1 MEQLTPHQVLI
12 RRFVELH
19 PEEVARQ
26 LDDADVEG
34 AVGMLQS
41 SDETVAATVLQRMEP
56 DRGAHILTYLDD
68 AALSRLLAQL
78 DPAFIARL
86 LTHLDESAS
95 ARILALAGAER
106 GREIQEILSYPP
118 GTAGSLMDAQ
128 VSTFAV
134 DCTVATALER
144 IRRLGNRR
152 ATDLVL
158 RDENDRYAGVVRL
171 PDVVAADPELL
182 LGDLRDS
189 AAVQVQPMTPRDE
202 IVELL
207 NTYRLTS
214 LPVVDFVGQVVGVIR
229 HDGLVSAAQQNLAA
243 NVQEMVGVSAEE
255 RALSK
260 PWVSIRSRLPWLH
273 INLVTAFLA
282 AAVVGLFEDT
292 IAKFTALAVL
302 LPVVAGQ
309 SGNTGAQAL
318 AVTMRGLAL
327 REIRT
332 SPRDPRPRQGA
343 SSRLLQRAGHCR
355 GDRDR
360 RLRLEPELGAG
371 PRHVVR
377 HVGVHDTRVPGRRG
391 HSGRAVQAGLRS
403 SDRGLDHSHDRDRH
417 RGFPLVFGLGN
428 AAGQYAPSQLE
439 RLYPQRTL
447 RLFRLVHSIRNSH
460 NGHCGSLYLERD
472 II

>member
-1 MEQLTPHQVLI
+1 MKQLTPHQALI
-12 RRFVELH
+12 QRFVELH

-26 LDDADVEG
+26 LNDASTDEAVGVLQRADDAI
-34 AVGMLQS
+34 
-41 SDETVAATVLQRMEP
+41 VAKVLQRMELHS
-56 DRGAHILTYLDD
+56 GARILARLDD
-68 AALSRLLAQL
+68 AALDPLLNQL

-86 LTHLDESAS
+86 FAHLDESAR
-95 ARILALAGAER
+95 ARLLSLAGSER

-134 DCTVATALER
+134 DCTAATALER
-144 IRRLGNRR
+144 VRQLGNRR

-158 RDENDRYAGVVRL
+158 RDASDRYAGVVRL
-171 PDVVAADPELL
+171 PNVVAADPELL
-182 LGDLRDS
+182 LGELRDG
-189 AAVQVQPMTPRDE
+189 ATVQVQPMTPRDE
-202 IVELL
+202 VVELL

-214 LPVVDFVGQVVGVIR
+214 LPVVDFQEQVIGVIR

-243 NVQEMVGVSAEE
+243 GVQEMVGASAEE

-260 PWVSIRSRLPWLH
+260 PWVGIRSRLPWLH

-282 AAVVGLFEDT
+282 AAVVGIFEDT

-332 SPRDPRPRQGA
+332 SHAVRVLGKELAIGFCNGLAIAVVTAIGVFVWSQSMGLALVMLFAMLASMILASIAGAAIPVVLVKLGHDPATAA
-343 SSRLLQRAGHCR
+343 SIILTTATDVVGFLSFLGLATLLAGMLPT
-355 GDRDR
+355 G
-360 RLRLEPELGAG
+360 
-371 PRHVVR
+371 
-377 HVGVHDTRVPGRRG
+377 
-391 HSGRAVQAGLRS
+391 
-403 SDRGLDHSHDRDRH
+403 
-417 RGFPLVFGLGN
+417 
-428 AAGQYAPSQLE
+428 
-439 RLYPQRTL
+439 
-447 RLFRLVHSIRNSH
+447 
-460 NGHCGSLYLERD
+460 
-472 II
+472 

>member
-12 RRFVELH
+12 QRFVELH

-26 LDDADVEG
+26 LDDADVDE
-34 AVGMLQS
+34 AVGVLQRG
-41 SDETVAATVLQRMEP
+41 DDAVVATVLQRMELE
-56 DRGAHILTYLDD
+56 RGAHILTHLDD

-86 LTHLDESAS
+86 LAHLDESAHT
-95 ARILALAGAER
+95 RVLALAGAER

-128 VSTFAV
+128 VSTFAL
-134 DCTVATALER
+134 DCPVATALER
-144 IRRLGNRR
+144 VRQLGGRRV
-152 ATDLVL
+152 TDLVL
-158 RDENDRYAGVVRL
+158 RDENDHYAGVVRL

-182 LGDLRDS
+182 LGDLRDGT
-189 AAVQVQPMTPRDE
+189 AVQVQPMTPRDE
-202 IVELL
+202 VVELL

-214 LPVVDFVGQVVGVIR
+214 LPVVDFAGQVVGVIR
-229 HDGLVSAAQQNLAA
+229 HDGLVSAAQQDLAA
-243 NVQEMVGVSAEE
+243 HVQEMVGVSAEE

-260 PWVSIRSRLPWLH
+260 PWVGIRSRLPWLH

-282 AAVVGLFEDT
+282 AAVVGLFEHT

-332 SPRDPRPRQGA
+332 SHAARVLTKELAIGFCNGLAIAAVTAIGVFIWSQSLGLAFVMLCAMLVSMILAAMAGAAIPVVLSKLGYDPATAA
-343 SSRLLQRAGHCR
+343 SIILTTVTDIVGFLSFLGLATLLASMLPTG
-355 GDRDR
+355 
-360 RLRLEPELGAG
+360 
-371 PRHVVR
+371 
-377 HVGVHDTRVPGRRG
+377 
-391 HSGRAVQAGLRS
+391 
-403 SDRGLDHSHDRDRH
+403 
-417 RGFPLVFGLGN
+417 
-428 AAGQYAPSQLE
+428 
-439 RLYPQRTL
+439 
-447 RLFRLVHSIRNSH
+447 
-460 NGHCGSLYLERD
+460 
-472 II
+472 

>member
-1 MEQLTPHQVLI
+1 MKQPTPHQVLI
-12 RRFVELH
+12 QRFVELH
-19 PEEVARQ
+19 PEEVALQ
-26 LDDADVEG
+26 LDDVGADE
-34 AVGMLQS
+34 AVGVLQY
-41 SDETVAATVLQRMEP
+41 EAAASAAKVLQRMEL
-56 DRGAHILTYLDD
+56 DRGSRILAHLGDEAVGLLLKQLDE
-68 AALSRLLAQL
+68 AVTARLLAQL
-78 DPAFIARL
+78 DEAER
-86 LTHLDESAS
+86 

-118 GTAGSLMDAQ
+118 STAGSLMDAQ

-134 DCTVATALER
+134 DCAVGTALER
-144 IRRLGNRR
+144 VRQLGNRR
-152 ATDLVL
+152 TMALVL

-182 LGDLRDS
+182 LGELRDDT
-189 AAVQVQPMTPRDE
+189 AVQVQPMTPRE
-202 IVELL
+202 EVVELL

-214 LPVVDFVGQVVGVIR
+214 LPVVDFQEQVIGVIH
-229 HDGLVSAAQQNLAA
+229 HDGLVNAAQQDLAA

-260 PWVSIRSRLPWLH
+260 PWVGIRSRLPWLH

-332 SPRDPRPRQGA
+332 SHATPRPHQGA
-343 SSRLLQRAGHCR
+343 GNRLLQRAGHCR

-360 RLRLEPELGAG
+360 RLHLEPELGAG

-377 HVGVHDTRVPGRRG
+377 HVGVHDPRGHGRRG
-391 HSGRAVQAGLRS
+391 HPGRAVQAGPRP
-403 SDRGLDHSHDRDRH
+403 SDGGLDHSHDRDRH
-417 RGFPLVFGLGN
+417 SGLPFVFGPSD
-428 AAGQYAPSQLE
+428 AAGRYAPG
-439 RLYPQRTL
+439 RLRTPTPATGIAA
-447 RLFRLVHSIRNSH
+447 F
-460 NGHCGSLYLERD
+460 
-472 II
+472 